1 VLVGDFL
8 FARAFELMVETN
20 SMKALEI
27 LARAS
32 RVIAEGEVLQL
43 MRSHDL
49 NLSQAVY
56 LRSSRPRPP
65 SCSPPPRRPARSRP
79 ASTPPRPRPCATT
92 A

>member
-43 MRSHDL
+43 TRSHDL
-49 NLSQAVY
+49 NLSQALY
-56 LRSSRPRPP
+56 LEIIGPRPP
-65 SCSPPPRRPARSRP
+65 SCSPPPRRPAASRP
-79 ASTPPRPRPCATT
+79 ASTPPSPTPCAPM